1 MLSEKNDCASMWES
15 YLSTLPERDFCSAMG
30 RVTKVS
36 SLVVESTGPQVFVG
50 ELCRIVGHDRQPAN
64 CMAEVVGLR
73 DHTVLLMPFGE
84 TRGIGLD
91 GEVIGT
97 GSSVSVTALSL
108 IPTLLIAT
116 TSFLRVIIVL
126 SMLRHAIGM
135 QDTPPNAALI
145 SIALFLTLFSMM
157 PVWSQVDEK
166 AWQPFQQNRLSPEAA
181 LREGYQPIREFMVR
195 QTREPDLAL
204 MVELSKGQQPE
215 TIEDVSA
222 VQLIPAFMLSEL
234 RTAFQI
240 GFMIFLPFL
249 LIDIIIASVLTSL
262 GMMMVPP
269 VMISLPLKVLM
280 FILID
285 GWNLVVRSLMGSFY

>member
-1 MLSEKNDCASMWES
+1 MSKAMPRHALPALGSVLVACLLSLLLVAPCFAATDPAVRE
-15 YLSTLPERDFCSAMG
+15 LSDALRQGAGKP
-30 RVTKVS
+30 
-36 SLVVESTGPQVFVG
+36 G
-50 ELCRIVGHDRQPAN
+50 ELSSAIRI
-64 CMAEVVGLR
+64 LI
-73 DHTVLLMPFGE
+73 LL
-84 TRGIGLD
+84 
-91 GEVIGT
+91 
-97 GSSVSVTALSL
+97 TALSL
-108 IPTLLIAT
+108 IPTILIAT
-116 TSFLRVIIVL
+116 TSFLRIIIVL
-126 SMLRHAIGM
+126 SMLRHAMGM

-145 SIALFLTLFSMM
+145 SLSLFLTLFSML

-166 AWQPFQQNRLSPEAA
+166 AWQPFQQHRLSAEAA
-181 LREGYQPIREFMVR
+181 FKEGVKPVREFMVR

-204 MVELSKGQQPE
+204 MVELSDSKPPE
-215 TIEDVSA
+215 SIDDIGML
-222 VQLIPAFMLSEL
+222 QLIPAFMLSEL

-249 LIDIIIASVLTSL
+249 LIDIIVASILTSL